1 MVSDSFAAW
10 VVEGLVPCFY
20 VVAVDPSCFQTGF
33 KRWLPH
39 CTAGIG
45 GEVSGMRGYRYKS
58 HSPSVSFRWK
68 ELPLESLAGR
78 GISPSI
84 RTAS

>member
-1 MVSDSFAAW
+1 MVSDPFAAW

-20 VVAVDPSCFQTGF
+20 VVVVDPSCFQTGVQALAPALHGGY
-33 KRWLPH
+33 W
-39 CTAGIG
+39 